1 MYVTRL
7 RLDGVRGFHGQRAC
21 DLDFTRPDGRYA
33 GWTVIAGRN
42 GSGKTTLLR
51 AIAVGLA
58 GPKRASQLD
67 SDLEGELSFGR
78 AEGSLTVDIQASP
91 EADIRTQPH
100 GESLTA
106 RVDWKPEREAYSSD
120 DEPPTE
126 LQFSSI
132 GDLKTRL
139 WSSAPP
145 PGWFHA
151 GYGPFRR
158 ITGTGLY
165 ERTPPQLD
173 RTAALKTLFEEWS
186 ALTEPFDW
194 LLSAHLRRLED
205 RNRPPEDR
213 TGAQELVDSVLA
225 LLNDGLL
232 RDGYRI
238 VDVDS
243 DGMWL
248 HRQSQVDI
256 DDGQRIEV
264 RRTSDG
270 QRTVI
275 ALVLDIVRQMDAAYE
290 NLAISWRNHRPY
302 LSYPGVVLIDEVD
315 THLHMTW
322 QKEIGKWFKDHFP
335 AVQFIVSTHSP
346 YICQAADEGGLIRL
360 PGPDE
365 QEPPAAISPAL
376 WKRIVYGTGD
386 DAALSEL
393 FGLDTPYSDEAQ
405 LLRRE
410 LTGLEARVVMGEA
423 TEEEE
428 ARHDELR
435 QRLKSS
441 PRTRVAEVQ
450 ARLRRLGVF
459 DE

>member
-51 AIAVGLA
+51 AIAIGLA
-58 GPKRASQLD
+58 GPRRASQLD
-67 SDLEGELSFGR
+67 ADLEGELSFGQV
-78 AEGSLTVDIQASP
+78 EGSLTVEIQTTP
-91 EADIRTQPH
+91 EADGRTQPH
-100 GESLTA
+100 GENLTA

-165 ERTPPQLD
+165 ERAPQQLD
-173 RTAALKTLFEEWS
+173 RIAALRTLFEEWS
-186 ALTEPFDW
+186 ALTESFDW
-194 LLSAHLRRLED
+194 LLSAHLRRL
-205 RNRPPEDR
+205 EDR

-248 HRQSQVDI
+248 NRQSQTGS

-290 NLAISWRNHRPY
+290 SIAISWRDGRPY
-302 LSYPGVVLIDEVD
+302 LPYPGVVLIDEVD
-315 THLHMTW
+315 THLHMSW
-322 QKEIGKWFKDHFP
+322 QKEIGKWLKDHFP

-360 PGPDE
+360 SGPDE
-365 QEPPAAISPAL
+365 QEPPSPISPAL

-405 LLRRE
+405 ILRRE

-441 PRTRVAEVQ
+441 PRTRAAEVQ
-450 ARLRRLGVF
+450 AGLRRLGVF
-459 DE
+459 GE